1 MKSALA
7 LGAVLVALA
16 LIPRAQTRP
25 ASRVTRLV
33 FVSGR
38 EIHDPYPGRAYA
50 TLH

>member
-16 LIPRAQTRP
+16 LIPRAQRRP
-25 ASRVTRLV
+25 APRVTRLV

-38 EIHDPYPGRAYA
+38 EIHDPYAGRAFV
-50 TLH
+50 TVH